1 MATWMGLKGIM
12 LSKIRETKTLLY
24 GFNRKRKSTYKP
36 DLENQ
41 LMVAEG
47 EGVGMKIKE
56 NV

>member
-1 MATWMGLKGIM
+1 MATWMGLKCIM
-12 LSKIRETKTLLY
+12 LSKISETKTLLY
-24 GFNRKRKSTYKP
+24 GSYRKRKSTYKP